1 MKETIAVVIVT
12 YNRLGKL
19 KKALASY
26 DNQQRMPNHII
37 VVNNNSQ
44 DGTMEFLAEWES
56 QSKEGVCHSV
66 INLTENRGGAG
77 GFRCGMQYALEH
89 GADWIWIADD
99 DAYLYDDTFT
109 VLMQYIGSHDMTQ
122 VSCICGSVYTAG
134 RIDIDHRRRACGHL
148 VKLARKIPLK
158 EYSKDEI
165 KITET
170 SYVGSCYKADALR
183 LAGLPKEELFI
194 YFDDTEHSH
203 RVSKYGDIVLVP
215 AIRILHDTGMAS
227 AFNPSALAS
236 WREYYLL
243 RNHVFALKHY
253 HTLTYFLYSFY
264 KKMETYVIYLRTH
277 RNKELLHMRLA
288 AINDG
293 QRAKLGIH
301 PLYKPGY
308 VINY

>member
-56 QSKEGVCHSV
+56 QSKEGACHSV

-77 GFRCGMQYALEH
+77 GFRCGMQFALEQ
-89 GADWIWIADD
+89 GAEWIWIADD
-99 DAYLYDDTFT
+99 DAYPYDDAFNI
-109 VLMQYIGSHDMTQ
+109 LCQYIENHDMSH
-122 VSCICGSVYTAG
+122 VACICGAVHTAG
-134 RIDIDHRRRACGHL
+134 HIDIDHRRRIKGPL
-148 VKLARKIPLK
+148 IKLAQKVPID
-158 EYSKDEI
+158 EYSRKEI
-165 KITET
+165 LIHET
-170 SYVGSCYKADALR
+170 SYVGSCYKAEALR

-203 RVSKYGDIVLVP
+203 RVSAHGEIVLVP
-215 AIRILHDTGMAS
+215 SIKICHDTGV
-227 AFNPSALAS
+227 ALAYDPKALSS

-243 RNHVFALKHY
+243 RNHVFALKNY
-253 HTLTYFLYSFY
+253 HTLTYFLYSLY

-277 RNKELLHMRLA
+277 RNKELLRMRLA
-288 AINDG
+288 AIRDG
-293 QRAKLGIH
+293 QCGNLGIH
-301 PLYKPGY
+301 PLYKPGF
-308 VINY
+308 VIYS